1 MTEHPT
7 GREAREEAPVRRLR
21 RNSGEHTKTRL
32 LDVARETAALMPYPE
47 ITVEHLTEPAKISRA
62 TFYLYFR
69 NKTDIYLALTA
80 DACEQVFAAAGDW
93 DVPEAAPADQIGQA
107 VRGYLEAFVAHLGP
121 MRLLYTVA
129 PTDERF
135 DAILRDMTGRFLRG
149 LERWVRA
156 GQAAGRF
163 RAELDPA
170 QTAEALWGLVEGF
183 CHRQLLPGPGIS
195 FSGPKLRR
203 SADLLADLSYHAIAI
218 AADPA

>member
-7 GREAREEAPVRRLR
+7 GRKAREETPVQRLR
-21 RNSGEHTKTRL
+21 SNSGEHTKTRL

-47 ITVEHLTEPAKISRA
+47 ITVEHLTEPAKVSRA

-80 DACEQVFAAAGDW
+80 DACEQVFEAAGDW
-93 DVPEAAPADQIGQA
+93 GRPDSAPAEQIEQA
-107 VRGYLEAFVAHLGP
+107 IHGYLTAFVAHLGP

-129 PTDERF
+129 PTDDRF
-135 DAILRDMTGRFLRG
+135 DAILRDLTGRFLACVHQR
-149 LERWVRA
+149 LRD
-156 GQAAGRF
+156 GQAAGQF
-163 RAELDPA
+163 RPELDPA

-195 FSGPKLRR
+195 FGGPKLRR
-203 SADLLADLSYHAIAI
+203 SAQLLADLGYHAIA
-218 AADPA
+218 AEHA